1 MEKLIIF
8 LPLLASIISG
18 FFGKIIGNKAS
29 QLITSFFVQLLQI
42 FNPLL
47 IQQIIDAV
55 ISQGNLQS
63 LNIYGILL
71 IVFALSEGVLGSLRT
86 FLFNDTTNRMDI

>member
-29 QLITSFFVQLLQI
+29 QLITSFFVSVSALLSI
-42 FNPLL
+42 YLFYDVINNSYTDN
-47 IQQIIDAV
+47 IIPYYYK
-55 ISQGNLQS
+55 L
-63 LNIYGILL
+63 
-71 IVFALSEGVLGSLRT
+71 FLSNYKTL
-86 FLFNDTTNRMDI
+86 